1 VFAAVSLSGTGPLLA
16 PDPALATPPD
26 SALATGPFSVST
38 TAPRSAPSSATP
50 LRVSIQTLAPATIPQ
65 RGRVTLTG
73 QITNRSQETWH
84 RLNVYM
90 LTSPTPIRSRPEL
103 ARAAR
108 SDADAQVGARR
119 AAPGLYDE
127 VGDLPPGE
135 SVPYRLS
142 VRRRDLGISG
152 EAGVYWVGVHVLGA
166 EDNGKRDTVADGRA
180 RTFMPLL
187 PSRKSAAGQLA
198 RTRLALV
205 VPIKDPVR
213 RGPAGRL
220 FNLAAW
226 QRTLSPDGR
235 LDRVL
240 RLSSHTRQAVTWAV
254 DPAVL
259 DAAQSVARDNPVID
273 PRPTGGSSGS
283 GAAASPSAGPSSVPS
298 SDPSTDPS
306 PSGGGAHS
314 GKGSGG
320 TSDDKDSD
328 NPSAAALAARS
339 WLSEFRRQ
347 ARDRSVAALP
357 YADLDVAAVL
367 GQTPDSGFDAL
378 YRQAVGL
385 SATTLAGYGVDQPTN
400 VVAPASGYLPP
411 AALGRIGDNTPV
423 LLSEAALPDASGSVV
438 AAPGRAPVVLTD
450 AAAGSGGPKPNS
462 QYAALAV
469 RQRLLSD
476 AALHAMSTDRVQ
488 PLVVSMP
495 QYWNPGDAAG
505 ASDFFGGL
513 TQPWLQLVDLRS
525 VVATASGSPSD
536 DTLTPLYPRVEH
548 LAELPAANLTTTQNV
563 TRIGQQFDRLLSAN
577 QSIDDNVARLAM
589 LASSANARP
598 RPQVVR
604 TQAQATGA
612 FLRSEMA
619 RVRIEGPPFV
629 MMSGESGP
637 IQVTLVNGLDETVT
651 VGLRVATPGS
661 DLQVEHVDP
670 VTLGPGRR
678 TSIRLEASSNDI
690 GVHSVT
696 LVATDASGAPLGGS
710 ARFSVRTSNVSTV
723 IWVIMGIGGALLLLA
738 IVVRLY
744 RRIRRRKTT
753 HGPLLPRERPD
764 VSDQGLKA

>member
-1 VFAAVSLSGTGPLLA
+1 MSGAGPVLA
-16 PDPALATPPD
+16 PDL
-26 SALATGPFSVST
+26 ALATGTFSST
-38 TAPRSAPSSATP
+38 SSASAAASPSATP
-50 LRVSIQTLAPATIPQ
+50 LRVSIQTLAPATIPR

-90 LTSPTPIRSRPEL
+90 LTSPTPIHSRAEL
-103 ARAAR
+103 AQAAR
-108 SDADAQVGARR
+108 TDADAQVGARR

-166 EDNGKRDTVADGRA
+166 EDSGKRDTVADGRA

-187 PSRKSAAGQLA
+187 PSPKSAAGQLA

-226 QRTLSPDGR
+226 QHTLSPDGR

-254 DPAVL
+254 DPSVL

-283 GAAASPSAGPSSVPS
+283 GAAASPSAGPSSAPS

-306 PSGGGAHS
+306 PSGSQS
-314 GKGSGG
+314 GKGTGDG
-320 TSDDKDSD
+320 SDKGSD
-328 NPSAAALAARS
+328 RPSAAARAARA

-347 ARDRSVAALP
+347 ARDRTVAALP

-367 GQTPDSGFDAL
+367 GQVPDIGLDAL

-411 AALGRIGDNTPV
+411 AALRRIGDNTPV
-423 LLSEAALPDASGSVV
+423 VLSEAAMPEASGPVV
-438 AAPGRAPVVLTD
+438 DSPGSAPVVLTD

-476 AALHAMSTDRVQ
+476 AALHAMSTDRAQ

-495 QYWNPGDAAG
+495 QYWDPGDSAG

-513 TQPWLQLVDLRS
+513 TQPWLQLVDLPS
-525 VVATASGSPSD
+525 VVATASDTPSD
-536 DTLTPLYPRVEH
+536 DSLTPVYPRAER
-548 LAELPAANLTTTQNV
+548 LAQLPTANLTTTRNV

-589 LASSANARP
+589 LASSANARL
-598 RPQVVR
+598 RPQIVR
-604 TQAQATGA
+604 SQAQATGA

-619 RVRIEGPPFV
+619 RVRVEGPPFV

-661 DLQVEHVDP
+661 DLKVEHVAP

-678 TSIRLEASSNDI
+678 TSIRLEASSHDI

-710 ARFSVRTSNVSTV
+710 TRFSVRTSNVSTV
-723 IWVIMGIGGALLLLA
+723 IWVIIAIGGALLLLA

-764 VSDQGLKA
+764 VPGRELKA